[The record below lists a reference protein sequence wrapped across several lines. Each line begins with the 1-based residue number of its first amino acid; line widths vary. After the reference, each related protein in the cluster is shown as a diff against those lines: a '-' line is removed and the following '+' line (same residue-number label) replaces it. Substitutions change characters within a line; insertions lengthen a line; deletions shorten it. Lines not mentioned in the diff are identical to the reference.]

1 MALVSH
7 THLHLITSTST
18 NNEFID
24 AIFPVLRDPQPIV
37 RVCAAD
43 ALSEFLKIIVDRK
56 HRSTIGLLYQIYAT
70 TIDGLYFNNS
80 NNSNNNNKNNNK
92 NDNNSNNGNNL
103 LHNNHNNNN
112 NGDSNNINN
121 NNSNNN
127 NHANMTVGM
136 QVRMDVSQHASLLV
150 ISDLL
155 DHTRDFMLPCF
166 DEVCQAVLH
175 LADNTSLLIQLEVA
189 RLIPRL
195 ARRCPGAFGRRCLER
210 GLQILLK
217 NAASPTC
224 NNSMSNTA
232 KRHKQRNKKKKRG
245 EFILDIRPAAFYSL
259 GQLVLSMSNRT
270 TYRTKNNKTSNSSS
284 SNNNNLKNATNQN
297 GKNDTNYKSTSNNG
311 GDTPSIQDD
320 DEEDESCGVPQSA
333 LEIIKHTT
341 SGNNN
346 DEDDVSHK
354 ISVRAKVGDI
364 YANLD
369 QIFALVTSGL
379 RTNASVDTKSAAIH
393 CGADLVEA
401 LGKYSMKYMDTLLN
415 DMFESGLS
423 DDLIHCLHSISQRLP
438 SQ

>member
-1 MALVSH
+1 MAATLTLKELAQNAPTAFYSKTNH
-7 THLHLITSTST
+7 HTSTST

-56 HRSTIGLLYQIYAT
+56 HRSTIGLLCQIYAT
-70 TIDGLYFNNS
+70 TMDGLYFNN
-80 NNSNNNNKNNNK
+80 NS
-92 NDNNSNNGNNL
+92 NGNNP
-103 LHNNHNNNN
+103 LHNNHNNNIHH
-112 NGDSNNINN
+112 GDSNN
-121 NNSNNN
+121 NNSNNSTN
-127 NHANMTVGM
+127 ANMTVGM
-136 QVRMDVSQHASLLV
+136 QVRMDASQHASLLV
-150 ISDLL
+150 LSDLL
-155 DHTRDFMLPCF
+155 DHTRDFMLPRF
-166 DEVCQAVLH
+166 DEVCQAVLY
-175 LADNTSLLIQLEVA
+175 LADNTSLLIQLEVV

-195 ARRCPGAFGRRCLER
+195 ARRCPGAFGRRYLER

-217 NAASPTC
+217 NAASPTH
-224 NNSMSNTA
+224 NNSANNKTNQ
-232 KRHKQRNKKKKRG
+232 HKQRNKKKKRG
-245 EFILDIRPAAFYSL
+245 EYMMDIRPAAFYSL

-270 TYRTKNNKTSNSSS
+270 TNRTKNNKTNNSNSN
-284 SNNNNLKNATNQN
+284 NNNNLKNGINQN
-297 GKNDTNYKSTSNNG
+297 GKSNTNYKSSSGNG
-311 GDTPSIQDD
+311 GDTPSIHDD
-320 DEEDESCGVPQSA
+320 DEEEEDSCGVPQSA
-333 LEIIKHTT
+333 LEIIKHTPT
-341 SGNNN
+341 GNNN
-346 DEDDVSHK
+346 DDDDVSHK

-401 LGKYSMKYMDTLLN
+401 LGKYSLKYMDTLLN

-438 SQ
+438 SQKVR